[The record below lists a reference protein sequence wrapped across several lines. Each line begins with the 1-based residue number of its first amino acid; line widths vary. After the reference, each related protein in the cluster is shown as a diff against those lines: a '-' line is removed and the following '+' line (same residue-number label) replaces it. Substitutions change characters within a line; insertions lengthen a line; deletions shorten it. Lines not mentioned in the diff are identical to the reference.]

1 MRKAILLLLY
11 RFYFFE
17 QINSNCKILP
27 MKRLLMFGFALF
39 LATMVLDSCQK
50 ELSQESNNNTASFS
64 LHDTTLSCY
73 PIIVNGTYYDGVSA
87 ARDTNFIKIVVNVT
101 STGNYA
107 ISSVTQN
114 GFSFS
119 DTGFFSKTGLDT
131 LVLKAKGTP
140 ILIQSTS
147 FTITADSLGACSFIV
162 NVQDSTGTGLGNTG
176 GGTTVGSDSTYID
189 PNLATTNT
197 WHFTDTTTKI
207 TYSGIFT
214 TVEGAGFRNDTLFI
228 AGQATSNLDTL
239 FGITVLIPSAT
250 ITPGIYPVSAA
261 NNVALQKTADGT
273 DIYYANDVSAALGA
287 GNSYITLISNSGGQ
301 LTGSF
306 HVYASLNRASPPT
319 LIEGSFNCPVH

>member
-1 MRKAILLLLY
+1 
-11 RFYFFE
+11 
-17 QINSNCKILP
+17 

-39 LATMVLDSCQK
+39 LATMILDSCQK

-87 ARDTNFIKIVVNVT
+87 ARDTNFIKIVVNVKA
-101 STGNYA
+101 TGNYA
-107 ISSVTQN
+107 ISSITQN

-119 DTGFFSKTGLDT
+119 DTGFFSKTGVDT

-147 FTITADSLGACSFIV
+147 FTITADSLGACSFVV
-162 NVQDSTGTGLGNTG
+162 NVQDSTGTGLGSSG
-176 GGTTVGSDSTYID
+176 GGSTVGSDSGYID
-189 PNLATTNT
+189 PNLATKNT
-197 WHFTDTTTKI
+197 WHFTDTATKI

-214 TVEGAGFRNDTLFI
+214 TLEGAGFRNDTLFI
-228 AGQATSNLDTL
+228 AGQATFNLDTL
-239 FGITVLIPSAT
+239 FGISIKMPSAPT
-250 ITPGIYPVSAA
+250 IKPGIYPVNTA
-261 NNVALQKTADGT
+261 NNVGLQKVADGS
-273 DIYYANDVSAALGA
+273 DIYYANDASAALGA
-287 GNSYITLISNSGGQ
+287 GNSYITIISNSGGQ

-306 HVYASLNRASPPT
+306 HVYAELNGASPPT